1 MKIALLT
8 LAMLGSQLTIQVGDH
23 IPQLNVETTCNGS
36 VATDKAMGLALP
48 QSYDDCTRDENAAR

>member
-8 LAMLGSQLTIQVGDH
+8 LAMLGSQLTIQVADH
-23 IPQLNVETTCNGS
+23 IPQLNVEATCKGS

-48 QSYDDCTRDENAAR
+48 QSYAR